1 MGNLDKDTISKIIS
15 AVLALIVTILSLF
28 GYHVVIVQP
37 QLAAMASMVEMVAK

>member
-1 MGNLDKDTISKIIS
+1 MGNLDKETIGKIIS